1 MPPKRQMPTARL
13 RKLAREMRR
22 LRSESGLTREEVT
35 ARTAVNEATLY
46 RLEHGKGRPQKRTL
60 IALLN
65 EYGVDQQQRE
75 AILALSNQADE
86 QGWLRPY
93 HADLPDEYVGYISF
107 EAEARSVRNYESSFI
122 PGLLQTQGYARAV
135 IKGVLPTATSKEV
148 DQRVQARNERQGVFS
163 KNDPLELW
171 AIVDE
176 AALRRTVGGTEVMVD
191 QLNHL
196 AKMAAEPYVT
206 LQVIPFKSGAHPGM
220 PGSFVLMDFAPD
232 DPLLVYIDSMAG
244 DLFLEADEDVRRY
257 NQIFDHLRAMALSPS
272 DSADLIASVV
282 RESK

>member
-1 MPPKRQMPTARL
+1 MPTARL

-122 PGLLQTQGYARAV
+122 PGLLQTEGYARAV
-135 IKGVLPTATSKEV
+135 IKGVLPTATGKEV